1 MEQERNSQWQHSLL
15 HRTSFIRQQ
24 TSSSQ
29 ALERRLSPANLPD
42 QSPHCLPFFLC
53 LCTSMLQCMCP
64 HIFLLYSPYTG
75 LSLSV
80 PFRGTSLKILRET
93 FPALSCIHPERL
105 LPLPVKE
112 ASVKTAQCPSL
123 LMWAGSFPIISSL
136 RRNGKGT
143 RMPLLR
149 LEFKKDFLFFLS

>member
-1 MEQERNSQWQHSLL
+1 MATFTSPQNKL
-15 HRTSFIRQQ
+15 HKAANLIITGSWMQVKPCQ
-24 TSSSQ
+24 PSWPKST
-29 ALERRLSPANLPD
+29 LSPILSLPRHLHVTVYV
-42 QSPHCLPFFLC
+42 PKY
-53 LCTSMLQCMCP
+53 
-64 HIFLLYSPYTG
+64 FLLYSPCTG

-112 ASVKTAQCPSL
+112 ASVKTTQCPNL
-123 LMWAGSFPIISSL
+123 LMWAGSFPIISSP